1 MIIMQRPQWWDG
13 SLWFRTYSEGGFDG
27 WQTTG
32 GRRMPCDTMRTALA
46 QPSRSDEIRQLIGHG
61 SHG

>member
-1 MIIMQRPQWWDG
+1 MILAQRPQWWDG
-13 SLWFRTYSEGGFDG
+13 SLWFRTYREGGFDG

-46 QPSRSDEIRQLIGHG
+46 QPHMHGEISRMTRSG
-61 SHG
+61 S